1 MADNNNQA
9 MEVESVS
16 TVDTFPMDYDCAFEL
31 FERVGFEECMSLAEA
46 YIELRPIANRMYKRK
61 FNKLAFDF
69 QQPIDR
75 PLRHAGPTAKSLIL
89 TLNGANFKTRDLIKI
104 RRKCKQLRCLTLNG
118 FDMKNFRCNPFINF
132 GNRQLE
138 ELTLNKCSLAYDVNF
153 FDGYKELKS
162 FNMFDC
168 NEMHFAAID
177 SCFKNNP
184 GINSFTCNDQYF
196 QIPQLLMLLPNLERL
211 SLRYHRRY
219 MTLDMLSVLP
229 SLRYLTLICSGSNA
243 NDVLAELGKSNRLEE
258 LVLVDVHITQL
269 TFPLIKSLQ
278 NLKLLAITSSK
289 GCPFP
294 ASKDLPTNLTK
305 LKLEGFRIDNG
316 NIAPVVGRLPHLG
329 NMLLK
334 GCELPH
340 DEFWVS
346 DFDWMSD
353 LIIEDLTDRHA
364 HRRLNVA
371 VEAKYDQSPKVSN
384 FKEENKMNVE
394 KLAQFSNSNRLLSL
408 QTFKSVGHVR
418 ITNYVDERNLFDIL
432 YPGMDG
438 LLPATKH

>member
-1 MADNNNQA
+1 MADNQT

-16 TVDTFPMDYDCAFEL
+16 AVETFPMDYDCAFEL
-31 FERVGFEECMSLAEA
+31 FERVGLEECMSLAEA
-46 YIELRPIANRMYKRK
+46 YVELRPIANRMYKRK
-61 FNKLAFDF
+61 FNKLSFDF

-75 PLRHAGPTAKSLIL
+75 TLRHAGPTAKSLIL

-104 RRKCKQLRCLTLNG
+104 RRTCKQLRCLTLNG
-118 FDMKNFRCNPFINF
+118 FERKKFRCNPFINF

-138 ELTLNKCSLAYDVNF
+138 ELTLKKCSLANDINF

-168 NEMHFAAID
+168 YEMHVAAID
-177 SCFKNNP
+177 RCFKNNP
-184 GINSFTCNDQYF
+184 GMNSFTCNDQYF
-196 QIPQLLMLLPNLERL
+196 QIPQMLLLLPNLERL
-211 SLRYHRRY
+211 SLRYHRRH
-219 MTLDMLSVLP
+219 MALDMLSVLP
-229 SLRYLTLICSGSNA
+229 SLRYLTLLCSDSNA

-258 LVLVDVHITQL
+258 LVLVDVHITER
-269 TFPLIKSLQ
+269 TFTLIKSLQ

-289 GCPFP
+289 PCPFP

-305 LKLEGFRIDNG
+305 LKLEGFRIADG
-316 NIAPVVGRLPHLG
+316 NIAPVVGRLPQLG
-329 NMLLK
+329 DMLLK
-334 GCELPH
+334 GCELPRN
-340 DEFWVS
+340 DFWVS

-353 LIIEDLTDRHA
+353 LIIEDLTGKHV

-371 VEAKYDQSPKVSN
+371 VEAKYDQSPKVRN
-384 FKEENKMNVE
+384 LKEENRMKVE
-394 KLAQFSNSNRLLSL
+394 DLVQFSKLEFFLSSL
-408 QTFKSVGHVR
+408 QTVKTVGPVR
-418 ITNYVDERNLFDIL
+418 ITNYVEEQNMFDIV